1 MNYKE
6 LKCLDHHQLKKMM
19 FFQEINYNRFKIIK
33 IYLNQL
39 ERLFMEHKE
48 FIYFLDIFMLYIK
61 ELNWLIKFV
70 RILNKMKNLKVKL
83 LNNFIELAEKEK
95 KKIIDIR
102 YKLFK
107 HALLY

>member
-1 MNYKE
+1 
-6 LKCLDHHQLKKMM
+6 
-19 FFQEINYNRFKIIK
+19 
-33 IYLNQL
+33 
-39 ERLFMEHKE
+39 MEHKE

-61 ELNWLIKFV
+61 EQNWLIKFV

>member
-1 MNYKE
+1 
-6 LKCLDHHQLKKMM
+6 
-19 FFQEINYNRFKIIK
+19 
-33 IYLNQL
+33 
-39 ERLFMEHKE
+39 
-48 FIYFLDIFMLYIK
+48 
-61 ELNWLIKFV
+61 
-70 RILNKMKNLKVKL
+70 MKNLKVKL